1 MCSTEES
8 KSCICTTYMRISLR
22 GKAPQTSTSLAVNMH
37 VYVMLHEQNQLK
49 QFNES
54 SCSRCVSHTDV
65 SNYFLLWEDVLTP
78 LWHVTCS
85 TSTEAFRDRVHVSK
99 HICDANLQPDVEKSV
114 PKRRISQYTEMHWL
128 IESAWDTLTIILMLI
143 RTQRRMLCVISISK
157 TQ

>member
-1 MCSTEES
+1 MYIIYENQFERKGTTNEYIISS
-8 KSCICTTYMRISLR
+8 KHACVCNAAWTKT
-22 GKAPQTSTSLAVNMH
+22 A
-37 VYVMLHEQNQLK
+37 K

-65 SNYFLLWEDVLTP
+65 SDYFLLWEDVSTP

-85 TSTEAFRDRVHVSK
+85 SSTEAFRDRVHVSK
-99 HICDANLQPDVEKSV
+99 HICDVNLQPDVEKSV
-114 PKRRISQYTEMHWL
+114 PKRRLSQYTEMHWL
-128 IESAWDTLTIILMLI
+128 IESAWDTLTIILMSI